1 MGSSGL
7 YGLSAI
13 ALGAAL
19 TVLSVGTADA
29 SYYYYYG
36 QPGMR
41 AAPGGYVVPAQPRPA
56 RKAKRTKTEEPTKDT
71 AAVRQP
77 RGPLVVSV
85 SIGEQRVRVYD
96 GVGQIAEAPISSG
109 TKAHPTLTGVFSV
122 IQKNRHH
129 YSNLYA
135 GAPMPYMQRLTWSGT
150 AMHTGVLPGYPA
162 SHGCIRLPNS
172 FASQL
177 WGMTKLGT
185 RVVVARSAV
194 VPVEFSHAQ
203 LALLKKKPDPA
214 TPVSDLSRAAGKTA
228 SAPEATA
235 TDAPSAGA
243 PAAAVVPAAAA
254 VPAAVPVPTEATP
267 AAPVTAAPANET
279 APVQP
284 APLTATPTSAPT
296 TEAPVTAEPADGIVP
311 AMPVAE
317 QGPPP
322 RPLKP
327 GPVAIFI
334 SKKEGK
340 LFVRKGFEPIYDTPI
355 QIADPDK
362 LLGTHVFTATGFA
375 EDGRTLRWTA
385 MTLPPELRAEAT
397 AATRKGGKVQPAAPI
412 ATGPSASAQEA
423 LDRVTLPPEA
433 VEMLAPLMSAGAS
446 LVVSDKGLGP
456 QTGRGTDFIVL
467 TR

>member
-1 MGSSGL
+1 M
-7 YGLSAI
+7 
-13 ALGAAL
+13 
-19 TVLSVGTADA
+19 SVGTADA

-41 AAPGGYVVPAQPRPA
+41 AVPGGYVVPAQPRPA
-56 RKAKRTKTEEPTKDT
+56 RKAKRTKTEEPKKDT

-109 TKAHPTLTGVFSV
+109 TKAHPTLTGVFSI

-194 VPVEFSHAQ
+194 VPVDFSHAQ
-203 LALLKKKPDPA
+203 LALLKKTPDPA

-235 TDAPSAGA
+235 TDAPSPAA
-243 PAAAVVPAAAA
+243 PAAT
-254 VPAAVPVPTEATP
+254 PVTTEATP
-267 AAPVTAAPANET
+267 VEAAPTQAAPVGEAPSAPAPET
-279 APVQP
+279 AE
-284 APLTATPTSAPT
+284 T
-296 TEAPVTAEPADGIVP
+296 TDVPVP
-311 AMPVAE
+311 AMSTAE
-317 QGPPP
+317 QGPPA

-385 MTLPPELRAEAT
+385 MTLPPELRGEAT
-397 AATRKGGKVQPAAPI
+397 ASRKGKAQPATPV

-433 VEMLAPLMSAGAS
+433 VEVLAPLMSAGAS

>member
-1 MGSSGL
+1 MVGSSAL

-19 TVLSVGTADA
+19 SVLSVGTADA

-56 RKAKRTKTEEPTKDT
+56 RKAKRTKTEEPKKDT

-85 SIGEQRVRVYD
+85 SIGEQRVRVFD
-96 GVGQIAEAPISSG
+96 GAGQIAEAPISSG

-194 VPVEFSHAQ
+194 VPVEVSHAQ

-235 TDAPSAGA
+235 TDAPS
-243 PAAAVVPAAAA
+243 PA
-254 VPAAVPVPTEATP
+254 VPAAIPVSTEAAPAAPATAAPAGETTP
-267 AAPVTAAPANET
+267 VQPAPVTAAPT
-279 APVQP
+279 G
-284 APLTATPTSAPT
+284 APT
-296 TEAPVTAEPADGIVP
+296 TDAPVTAEPADGIVP

-397 AATRKGGKVQPAAPI
+397 AAPRKGGKAQPAAPI

-433 VEMLAPLMSAGAS
+433 VEVLAPLMSAGAS